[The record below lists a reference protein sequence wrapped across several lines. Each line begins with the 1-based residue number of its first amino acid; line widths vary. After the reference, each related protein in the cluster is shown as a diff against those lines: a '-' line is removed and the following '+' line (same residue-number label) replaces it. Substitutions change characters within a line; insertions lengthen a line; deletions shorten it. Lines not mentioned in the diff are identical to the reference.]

1 MNNNFSNNN
10 NNSLKEMF
18 NTFSNTPMRTMTN
31 IEPLNI
37 QSNYNEPT
45 YNQSNTG
52 TMKNIIFGIFILKCI
67 CEYIDKLG
75 IINLTPTIFLASG

>member
-18 NTFSNTPMRTMTN
+18 NTFSNTPIRTMTN

-52 TMKNIIFGIFILKCI
+52 TMKNIFFGIFIVILLAV
-67 CEYIDKLG
+67 LG
-75 IINLTPTIFLASG
+75 FNVFNYLAQGTDIVS